1 MLFLSEI
8 EAINDNQN
16 ITNTTSKL
24 QYVKTIL
31 QYHAKYLFLLRI
43 KTGN

>member
-1 MLFLSEI
+1 MLFGSEI
-8 EAINDNQN
+8 EAKNNNQN

-31 QYHAKYLFLLRI
+31 QYHAEYLFLLRI